1 MPPKKDRPKN
11 DRPLA
16 PKELKFVAFY
26 EGNQVKAAQKAGYKF
41 PKAVASAVFNRP
53 QVRAAIKKKQ
63 AAFFD
68 KLGKNEARGVKITRN
83 DIINRL
89 DRLSQKAETDSARVM
104 ALRELKDIFGLSARK
119 HANIEF
125 LPVGTITNSNIT
137 ERLGISGSFWIP
149 TGLGRSGAGNPE
161 TSELRPVE
169 DLEKSRAA
177 ASRDIQARAVARH
190 AMPICG

>member
-104 ALRELKDIFGLSARK
+104 ALRELKDIFGLSARSSNVDLFAGWSDDELE
-119 HANIEF
+119 HYRATSE
-125 LPVGTITNSNIT
+125 LPARFGPP
-137 ERLGISGSFWIP
+137 LGFGSSGS
-149 TGLGRSGAGNPE
+149 GNPE
-161 TSELRPVE
+161 TP
-169 DLEKSRAA
+169 KN
-177 ASRDIQARAVARH
+177 
-190 AMPICG
+190 